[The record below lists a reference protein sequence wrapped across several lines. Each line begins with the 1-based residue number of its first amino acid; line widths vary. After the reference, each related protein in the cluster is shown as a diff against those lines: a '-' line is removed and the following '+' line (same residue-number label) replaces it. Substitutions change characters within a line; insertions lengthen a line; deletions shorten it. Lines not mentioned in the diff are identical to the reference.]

1 MTAID
6 WLGTYCA
13 IGMVVLMGLLLY
25 WAVRY
30 GD

>member
-1 MTAID
+1 MMEFIE
-6 WLGTYCA
+6 LVFSVG
-13 IGMVVLMGLLLY
+13 IVVVMVLLLY